1 MRINKLLGIGLIA
14 TLGLISCGQRKLAE
28 TDLKKLY
35 IPSIVSNT
43 DLGIELQLRGR
54 IIKVQPSRISFSD
67 IDNSNN
73 FRDQSHEFEYV
84 FVDDEYGDMSLLIY
98 PYSKGILE
106 RGATIRYRAMIPP
119 KISSLAFIKTY
130 VSPNIQIPETSVIN
144 IEADGIIVPGGI
156 SYR

>member
-98 PYSKGILE
+98 HNL
-106 RGATIRYRAMIPP
+106 
-119 KISSLAFIKTY
+119 FF
-130 VSPNIQIPETSVIN
+130 
-144 IEADGIIVPGGI
+144 
-156 SYR
+156 